1 MAEQIRQYGL
11 LLPHFGSG
19 AKPDR
24 IIGSAVEAE
33 RLGFDSVWVRDH
45 LIYHPHE
52 YEDQDRTFIDPIV
65 ILSAI
70 ASVTKTITLATGS
83 LIPHRH
89 PIHTAVLLTSLEYI
103 AGPGRVLAG
112 WGLGTYDHEFDAMGL
127 GDWDRRELLPE
138 YVEILRKLWT
148 GETITHAGKF
158 YTFDNVDVH
167 PSPGHLIPIWYCGT
181 SVASTRRAVEYCD
194 GWIPG
199 RMPRYIFARRIEQM
213 RRMAEQKR
221 RTDLPHAGAI
231 PWVSP
236 GKTREEASKMLDLPM
251 LLAATE
257 QRYGEPPNGRT
268 GRLEDLDGAVI
279 AGPADVI
286 IDGVRKYQEVG
297 GLHFVFDLRAR
308 VDDWEDCV
316 AFLGEEVLPDLKR
329 GDLTS

>member
-1 MAEQIRQYGL
+1 MTDQIRQYGL
-11 LLPHFGSG
+11 LLPHFGSA
-19 AKPDR
+19 AKRSR
-24 IIGSAVEAE
+24 IVESSVEAE

-65 ILSAI
+65 ALSAI

-89 PIHTAVLLTSLEYI
+89 PIHTAVILASLEYI

-112 WGLGTYDHEFDAMGL
+112 WGLGTYDHEFEAMGL
-127 GDWDRRELLPE
+127 GEWDRRELLQE
-138 YVEILRKLWT
+138 QVEIFRKLWT
-148 GETITHAGKF
+148 GETVEYAGKF
-158 YTFDNVDVH
+158 YRFDNVDVH
-167 PSPGHLIPIWYCGT
+167 PSPSRPIPIWYCGT
-181 SVASTRRAVEYCD
+181 SAASARRAVDYCE

-199 RMPRYIFARRIEQM
+199 RMPRYMFVKRMDRM
-213 RRMAEQKR
+213 RLVAEQNGR
-221 RTDLPHAGAI
+221 ADLPHAGVI

-251 LLAATE
+251 LLSATE
-257 QRYGEPPNGRT
+257 QKYGEPPNGRT

-279 AGPADVI
+279 VGPADVI
-286 IDGVRKYQEVG
+286 IEEVRKFQQVG

-308 VDDWEDCV
+308 FDDWEDCV
-316 AFLGEEVLPDLKR
+316 AFLGEEVLPELKR
-329 GDLTS
+329 GDPIP